1 MGDEKPAIEQSQTEN
16 KAWVQAQRS
25 RRFSVN
31 RGKTSAYKKKRSGEK
46 AGEWKEAVESG
57 EGWQVWS

>member
-1 MGDEKPAIEQSQTEN
+1 MRDEKPAIEQSQTEN
-16 KAWVQAQRS
+16 KARVQAQRS

-46 AGEWKEAVESG
+46 AGEERSG
-57 EGWQVWS
+57 GER